1 MRRLLLIVVAVLWV
15 TNGALL
21 AWVKIAPPPP
31 PPAEKKA
38 LLVYC
43 DKKDQPKKIAKALEA
58 LSLKPE
64 VRPNQPWKHDVQE
77 GFIVVN
83 RVNDAEVRK
92 GLWAGMKSTLPVKI
106 VGDDIR
112 LGNTYKTKPEAVK
125 ALNGARNKGFTFRV
139 VDNIVSKTTKVSVV
153 RVSSIDDEQVSQAE
167 EALKKLNVSDAQIV
181 VETLDKPAEGASATP
196 AP

>member
-1 MRRLLLIVVAVLWV
+1 MRRLLLVVVAILWV

-21 AWVKIAPPPP
+21 AWVKMTPPPP
-31 PPAEKKA
+31 PPAEKKE

-43 DKKDQPKKIAKALEA
+43 DKKDQPKRIAKALEA

-92 GLWAGMKSTLPVKI
+92 GLWAGMKSILPVKI

-112 LGNTYKTKPEAVK
+112 LGTTYKTKPDAVK
-125 ALNGARNKGFTFRV
+125 ALNAARNKGFTFQV
-139 VDNIVSKTTKVSVV
+139 VDNIVSKTTKVAVI
-153 RVSSIDDEQVSQAE
+153 RVSPIEDEQVSQAE
-167 EALKKLNVSDAQIV
+167 EVLKKLNVPDAQIV
-181 VETLDKPAEGASATP
+181 VESLEKPAETP

>member
-1 MRRLLLIVVAVLWV
+1 MRRLLLVVVAILWV

-21 AWVKIAPPPP
+21 AWVKMAPPPP
-31 PPAEKKA
+31 PPAEKKE

-43 DKKDQPKKIAKALEA
+43 DRKDQPKKIAKALEA

-64 VRPNQPWKHDVQE
+64 VRPNQPWKHEVQE

-92 GLWAGMKSTLPVKI
+92 GLWAGMKSSLPVKI

-112 LGNTYKTKPEAVK
+112 LGAIYKTKPEAVK
-125 ALNGARNKGFTFRV
+125 ALNGARNKGFTFQV
-139 VDNIVSKTTKVSVV
+139 VDNIVNKTTKVTLI
-153 RVSSIDDEQVSQAE
+153 RVSPIGDDQVSQAE
-167 EALKKLNVSDAQIV
+167 EALKKLNVTDAQIV
-181 VETLDKPAEGASATP
+181 VETLEKPAERASATP

>member
-1 MRRLLLIVVAVLWV
+1 MRRLILIVVAFLWV

-21 AWVKIAPPPP
+21 AWVKLTPPPP
-31 PPAEKKA
+31 PPAEKKV

-43 DKKDQPKKIAKALEA
+43 DKKDQPKKISKALEA

-64 VRPNQPWKHDVQE
+64 TRPNQAWKHDVQE

-83 RVNDAEVRK
+83 RVNDPDVRK
-92 GLWAGMKSTLPVKI
+92 GLFAGMKSILPVKI

-112 LGNTYKTKPEAVK
+112 LGTSYKTKPEAVK
-125 ALNGARNKGFTFRV
+125 ALNGARNKGFTFQV
-139 VDNIVSKTTKVSVV
+139 VDNIVSKTTKVTVI
-153 RVSSIDDEQVSQAE
+153 RVSAIEDEQVAQAE
-167 EALKKLNVSDAQIV
+167 EALKKLNLAEAQIV
-181 VETLDKPAEGASATP
+181 VETLEKPAETP

>member
-1 MRRLLLIVVAVLWV
+1 MRRLLLIVVAILWV

-21 AWVKIAPPPP
+21 AWVKLTPPPP
-31 PPAEKKA
+31 PPAQKKM
-38 LLVYC
+38 LMVYC
-43 DKKDQPKKIAKALEA
+43 DKKDQPKKITKAFEA

-64 VRPNQPWKHDVQE
+64 TRPNQPWKHDVQE

-83 RVNDAEVRK
+83 RVNDEEVRK
-92 GLWAGMKSTLPVKI
+92 GLVAGMKNLLPVKI

-112 LGNTYKTKPEAVK
+112 LGTTYKTKADATK
-125 ALNGARNKGFTFRV
+125 ALTNARNKGFTFQV

-153 RVSSIDDEQVSQAE
+153 RVSPIDDEQVSQAE
-167 EALKKLNVSDAQIV
+167 EALKKLNVSDDQIV
-181 VETLDKPAEGASATP
+181 VESLEKPAEAP

>member
-1 MRRLLLIVVAVLWV
+1 MRRLLLVVVAILWV

-21 AWVKIAPPPP
+21 AWVKMTPPPP
-31 PPAEKKA
+31 PPAEKKE

-43 DKKDQPKKIAKALEA
+43 DKKDQPKKITKALEA

-92 GLWAGMKSTLPVKI
+92 GLWAGMKSILPVKI

-112 LGNTYKTKPEAVK
+112 LGTTYKTKPDAVK
-125 ALNGARNKGFTFRV
+125 ALNAARNKGFTFQV
-139 VDNIVSKTTKVSVV
+139 VDNIVSKTTKVAVI
-153 RVSSIDDEQVSQAE
+153 RVSPIEDEQVSQAE
-167 EALKKLNVSDAQIV
+167 EVLKKLNVPEAQIV
-181 VETLDKPAEGASATP
+181 VESLEKPAETP

>member
-21 AWVKIAPPPP
+21 AWVKMAPPAP
-31 PPAEKKA
+31 PPAEKK
-38 LLVYC
+38 LLLIYC
-43 DKKDQPKKIAKALEA
+43 DKKDQPKKVSKALEG
-58 LSLKPE
+58 LDLKPE

-83 RVNDAEVRK
+83 QVNDPDVRK
-92 GLWAGMKSTLPVKI
+92 GIFAGMKGLLPVKI

-112 LGNTYKTKPEAVK
+112 LGGVYKSKAEASK
-125 ALNGARNKGFTFRV
+125 AVANAGKKGFTFQV
-139 VDNIVSKTTKVSVV
+139 VDNIVTKTTKVPVV
-153 RVSSIDDEQVSQAE
+153 RVSAVAEDRVSQVE
-167 EALKKLNVSDAQIV
+167 DALKKLNVDEKQIV
-181 VETLDKPAEGASATP
+181 VESAGGVPATP